1 KSNPN
6 SNPNPNPNP
15 HESRVKMREES
26 GGRNQG
32 QGSRDSAAQ
41 EQAPNHQTIRRPPG
55 KSYST
60 TNTHTKPKPVCRP
73 PGKSCPNT
81 NTHPKPTPVT
91 IRRIDVVH
99 GPQSVPSSWIMVRC
113 APHEFVGYAGLC
125 ASRV

>member
-1 KSNPN
+1 VCRPPGKSNPN
-6 SNPNPNPNP
+6 SNPNPNP

-55 KSYST
+55 KSYSN

-73 PGKSCPNT
+73 PGKSYPNT

-91 IRRIDVVH
+91 DRPIIKDT
-99 GPQSVPSSWIMVRC
+99 GSFGGSWSPQGAER
-113 APHEFVGYAGLC
+113 E
-125 ASRV
+125 